1 MTKEALI
8 KGKDGKPVPVEI
20 NKGLILERKTKR
32 ITNLSKNEKIYSQG
46 DGVMKI
52 APFDNYYLFTI
63 YSELNLEDIP
73 VDIHNM
79 GSFFLTFKDKS
90 SEVRIKNYTN
100 TKDVDPTSGQILFR
114 ISQEEAE
121 KILALDTNIFYIT
134 SMLYDDISKSD
145 ETVLYS
151 GRFAEYND
159 ASLTSLTEEISKLN
173 AELDN
178 IKKEKLEN
186 EAALQ
191 KQINEL
197 SDALSKLRGEY
208 SSLEEDTKTYK
219 DSYNEL
225 CKDFKDHQNIVKEQ
239 VNQKEVEKVD
249 KTIKKYNI
257 LNEAT
262 KAFASKYVIDSALD
276 SLKQNVIGIK
286 PSVTEYK
293 SKSSK
298 ELTATQLELK
308 QELANVNIK
317 TGVVSI
323 YAFVNTLY
331 KFIENENEKNEYQKL
346 INLYESTQNL
356 VNANIKNN
364 VEFSILYKERLEHS
378 QLFSKYNVNSNCIVI
393 AKNNETI
400 GRISCDFINNT
411 EAYNNANAILIEI
424 KSIIQNNNN

>member
-1 MTKEALI
+1 MIKEALI

-20 NKGLILERKTKR
+20 NKGLVLERKTKR

-100 TKDVDPTSGQILFR
+100 TKDIDPTSGQILFR

-173 AELDN
+173 TELNN

-186 EAALQ
+186 EASLQ
-191 KQINEL
+191 KQINDL

-208 SSLEEDTKTYK
+208 SSLEEDLKRYK

-225 CKDFKDHQNIVKEQ
+225 CKDFKNNQDTVKEQ
-239 VNQKEVEKVD
+239 ANQKEVEEVD

-257 LNEAT
+257 INEAT
-262 KAFASKYVIDSALD
+262 KISASRTTIHAALD
-276 SLKQNVIGIK
+276 SLKQNIIGIK
-286 PSVTEYK
+286 PAVIEYK
-293 SKSSK
+293 PKLSK

-317 TGVVSI
+317 KGVISI

-331 KFIENENEKNEYQKL
+331 ETIENEKEKNEYQNL
-346 INLYESTQNL
+346 ISLYESTRNL

-364 VEFSILYKERLEHS
+364 IEFNILYKERLEHS
-378 QLFSKYNVNSNCIVI
+378 QLFSKYNVNSNSIII

-400 GRISCDFINNT
+400 GRISCNT

>member
-1 MTKEALI
+1 MIKEALI
-8 KGKDGKPVPVEI
+8 KGKDGKPVPIEI
-20 NKGLILERKTKR
+20 NKGLVLERKTKR

-100 TKDVDPTSGQILFR
+100 TKDIDPTSGQILFR

-173 AELDN
+173 TELNN

-186 EAALQ
+186 EASLQ
-191 KQINEL
+191 KQINDL

-208 SSLEEDTKTYK
+208 SSLEEDLKRYK

-225 CKDFKDHQNIVKEQ
+225 CKDFKNNQDTVKEQ
-239 VNQKEVEKVD
+239 ANQKEVEKVD

-257 LNEAT
+257 INEAT
-262 KAFASKYVIDSALD
+262 KISASRTTIHAALD
-276 SLKQNVIGIK
+276 SLKQNIIGIK
-286 PSVTEYK
+286 PAVIEYK
-293 SKSSK
+293 PKLSK

-317 TGVVSI
+317 KGVISI

-331 KFIENENEKNEYQKL
+331 ETIENEKEKNEYQNL
-346 INLYESTQNL
+346 ISLYESTRNL

-364 VEFSILYKERLEHS
+364 IEFNILYKERLEHS
-378 QLFSKYNVNSNCIVI
+378 QLFSKYNVNSNSIII

-400 GRISCDFINNT
+400 GRISCNT

>member
-1 MTKEALI
+1 MIKEALI
-8 KGKDGKPVPVEI
+8 KGKDGKPVPIEI
-20 NKGLILERKTKR
+20 NKGLVLERKTKR

-90 SEVRIKNYTN
+90 SEVRIKNYIN
-100 TKDVDPTSGQILFR
+100 TKDIDPTSGQILFR

-173 AELDN
+173 TELNN

-186 EAALQ
+186 EASLQ
-191 KQINEL
+191 KQINDL

-208 SSLEEDTKTYK
+208 SSLEEDLKRYK

-225 CKDFKDHQNIVKEQ
+225 CKDFKNNQDTVKEQ
-239 VNQKEVEKVD
+239 ANQKEVEKVD

-257 LNEAT
+257 INEAT
-262 KAFASKYVIDSALD
+262 KISASRTTIHAALD
-276 SLKQNVIGIK
+276 SLKQNIIGIK
-286 PSVTEYK
+286 PAVIEYK
-293 SKSSK
+293 PKLSK

-317 TGVVSI
+317 KGVISI

-331 KFIENENEKNEYQKL
+331 ETIENEKEKNEYQNL
-346 INLYESTQNL
+346 ISLYESTRNL

-364 VEFSILYKERLEHS
+364 IEFNILYKERLEHS
-378 QLFSKYNVNSNCIVI
+378 QLFSKYNVNSNSIII

-400 GRISCDFINNT
+400 GRISCNT